1 MTDKLKGTDFGSI
14 TSQIKNLALS
24 WLVILSFIF
33 ASLLSRQVSLID
45 SLSLCLF
52 LTVDVTSG
60 AIFWTLLSKKQNLS
74 VFEIFGTGIV
84 LGTLICTIFQ
94 QLLRDTPLNEISP
107 FLFFITT
114 SSIYFRKRQNGWQ
127 HPTIDLVS
135 FKSVFLI
142 VIIK

>member
-1 MTDKLKGTDFGSI
+1 MTDKLKGTDFDPI
-14 TSQIKNLALS
+14 TSQIRNLALS

-45 SLSLCLF
+45 SLFLCLF

-60 AIFWTLLSKKQNLS
+60 AIFWTLLSKKRNLS

-107 FLFFITT
+107 FLFL
-114 SSIYFRKRQNGWQ
+114 SQRRLSIIENVKMDGNTQLLILYLLSRYF
-127 HPTIDLVS
+127 
-135 FKSVFLI
+135 
-142 VIIK
+142 